1 MWNHPQSSWAIPKFR
16 RWFIT
21 KIQLARNSWPQ
32 KADGQFLGPVI
43 PHVWALPKCNSGATD
58 IQQPWTAWA
67 IPELDVVN
75 HSLQQISAFDPSVAE
90 ICPEVAAIKSH
101 KSRNPVA
108 RLLGQKTWP
117 PANVFWKKGRKNWMT
132 PSPHL
137 ELTWGYTPGTQMT
150 SILGCPWISWGHSS
164 PSLSAPPSRQN
175 AWRNEATHIQ
185 QRQNPPKVT
194 WKQARWLEKSPLQ

>member
-1 MWNHPQSSWAIPKFR
+1 MLVYQR
-16 RWFIT
+16 
-21 KIQLARNSWPQ
+21 
-32 KADGQFLGPVI
+32 V
-43 PHVWALPKCNSGATD
+43 PKCNSGATD

-67 IPELDVVN
+67 TPEF
-75 HSLQQISAFDPSVAE
+75 QQISAFDPSVAE

-108 RLLGQKTWP
+108 RLLGHQKNMA
-117 PANVFWKKGRKNWMT
+117 ANVFWKKGRKNWMT

-137 ELTWGYTPGTQMT
+137 EIPWAHLGPWYTPGTQMT
-150 SILGCPWISWGHSS
+150 SILGCPWISWGHAS